1 MKKPDITGLK
11 YVAIGF
17 ACLVIALAVLRSL
30 GRDDIA
36 PLVTGAV
43 LLSVLVAATYP
54 TRGHQTPDL

>member
-17 ACLVIALAVLRSL
+17 ACLVIALAVLRAL

-36 PLVTGAV
+36 PVVAGAV
-43 LLSVLVAATYP
+43 LLSILVAATYQ
-54 TRGHQTPDL
+54 TRQHQTPDI